1 MPKDEE
7 ILTGKLTNMDSGEN
21 WNVEFKPFFTDLVLM
36 AIVRV
41 EKVKILADSDDP
53 ESIQIIVECKALD
66 SVGFVYNL
74 DLIFMPEAV
83 AERDKIVADMKTD
96 TIFIVEGRYCIS
108 QKELIVNI
116 NNPKYLPLPPSFDEK
131 EVQEIFRVNG
141 NPLARIN

>member
-21 WNVEFKPFFTDLVLM
+21 WNVEFKPFFTDAVLM
-36 AIVRV
+36 AIVKV
-41 EKVKILADSDDP
+41 EKTKLLADDDDP

-66 SVGFVYNL
+66 SIGFVYNL

-83 AERDKIVADMKTD
+83 AERDRIIADMKTD
-96 TIFIVEGRYCIS
+96 TIFMAEGRYCIS

-116 NNPKYLPLPPSFDEK
+116 NNPKYLPLPPSFDEE
-131 EVQEIFRVNG
+131 EVREIFKG
-141 NPLARIN
+141 NDRPLKKIQ